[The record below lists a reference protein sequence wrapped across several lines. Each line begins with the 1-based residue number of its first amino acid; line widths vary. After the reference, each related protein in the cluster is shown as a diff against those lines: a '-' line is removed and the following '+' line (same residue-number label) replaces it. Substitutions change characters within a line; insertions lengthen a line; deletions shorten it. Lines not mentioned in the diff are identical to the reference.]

1 MSSYLIK
8 CNNNILGIYDD
19 LNVALDY
26 VYSLINA
33 NLIKK
38 ILNVIIYEYKINSCI
53 IYNEYIIDVN
63 YNILNKSMINYNKII
78 KDFSDNNNTEIYD
91 SESSYVSSSIDT
103 EEKYIKKKQER
114 EILQEQNK
122 IAQEKINIVHDINMF
137 KEQLKKREELL
148 NQYNYDL
155 ELYNKFKDLKKN
167 NPLFAIPNMFEQK
180 YNIFNFLDNNNN
192 LSYENFIETYKP
204 IKMKTE
210 YDPMFESLSESNNSS
225 ISEIFSNA
233 DDNKL
238 FIATNQGN
246 NISTNLSI

>member
-1 MSSYLIK
+1 MSSFLIK
-8 CNNNILGIYDD
+8 SNNNILGIYDD
-19 LNVALDY
+19 LNLALDY
-26 VYSLINA
+26 VYSLINS

-38 ILNVIIYEYKINSCI
+38 SSNVIIYEYKINSCI

-63 YNILNKSMINYNKII
+63 YNIINKSMINYNKII
-78 KDFSDNNNTEIYD
+78 KNFSDNNNTEIYD

-155 ELYNKFKDLKKN
+155 ELYNKFKDLKNN
-167 NPLFAIPNMFEQK
+167 NPLFTIPNMFEQK

-204 IKMKTE
+204 IKFKTE
-210 YDPMFESLSESNNSS
+210 YDPMFESLSESNNSN

-238 FIATNQGN
+238 FIATNQCN
-246 NISTNLSI
+246 TISPNSSI